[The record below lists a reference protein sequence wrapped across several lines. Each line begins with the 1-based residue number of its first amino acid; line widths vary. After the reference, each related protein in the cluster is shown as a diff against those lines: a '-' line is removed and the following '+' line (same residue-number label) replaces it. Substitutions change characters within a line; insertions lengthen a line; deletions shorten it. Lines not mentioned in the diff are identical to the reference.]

1 MPQNDGE
8 VVFQVR
14 ADNET
19 LERDLRRSN
28 EIAGNAGNNLAE
40 IAGKAAKFI
49 GGAFAALA
57 VGNFVKDVI
66 TSADSLDKAMNGFSS
81 STGVAIEQTEGYE
94 KVLKNVYANNYGE
107 SFEDIANTMGLVNQR
122 MGEMSDEELQK
133 VTERAYLL
141 ADTFDMDISESLN
154 GVNQMMKNF
163 GISSEEAYNLIA
175 QGAQAGL
182 NQNGDLA
189 DQLSEYA
196 VYYSDLGYT
205 AEEMMNAMANGVKS
219 GAYQID
225 YLNDA
230 MKEFG
235 IRSKDGSKA
244 STEAFAALGFNAD
257 EMTKRFAAGGETSK
271 QAFSEVVNALKNV
284 ESDVDRNGIG
294 VSLFGTK
301 FEDLGEDAVKA
312 LTDVTGAI
320 STQNDALGQMETT
333 KYNDLAS
340 MTEGLRRNIE
350 LLVLPIGNLLIP
362 GMKDT
367 INAILPLVN
376 TYGPKVMEVF
386 TKIMQVVIDFKN
398 NAIDRLIGVFDKLKG
413 PFGELIK
420 NLVPQLMDI
429 WGKLSEK
436 VTDLVDNVINKLVE
450 YFLLLAEILKP
461 IIEDILPIFLNILE
475 AVYDVLFEVVSTVLI
490 SLIDAFMTIATALM
504 PLITTIIPKLLELFL
519 SLIVPLA
526 ELVGAILPVLAEVFA
541 AVATVIAGIIEAVLP
556 VLIDLLD
563 MLIPVIKMIADA
575 VLPAITE
582 AFNVLKEPITELIES
597 LLPLFQAWMEQY
609 LKPAIEK
616 LIPIIKFLAE
626 VLAIVLKNAIEAV
639 TPVIETIIKVL
650 KNVADF
656 ITNVFTKNWSGAWDN
671 VKNVVL
677 DVFKF
682 IVGAI
687 ERGINASIDLINKLI
702 EGFNSLSSSVGI
714 PEIPTIS
721 NVTLPK
727 FHSGGVINFKGKY
740 EAPILAKD
748 GEMVIT
754 EQQQKKLFDMANGM
768 PVGQERIFSQAT
780 NQAIGTNT
788 NGDKIQLVFNVDG
801 KTLAEITTPYSD
813 LINGANIELNTRG
826 VSY

>member
-57 VGNFVKDVI
+57 VGDFVKDVVS
-66 TSADSLDKAMNGFSS
+66 SADSLDKAMNGFSS
-81 STGVAIEQTEGYE
+81 STGIAIEQTEGYE

-107 SFEDIANTMGLVNQR
+107 SFEDIANTMEKVKQQ
-122 MGEMSDEELQK
+122 MGEISETDMQS
-133 VTERAYLL
+133 VTEAAY
-141 ADTFDMDISESLN
+141 AFQDISEYSPEESIRSANSLME
-154 GVNQMMKNF
+154 QF
-163 GISSEEAYNLIA
+163 GLDSKSAFNLLV
-175 QGAQAGL
+175 QGY
-182 NQNGDLA
+182 QNGLDYSGEML
-189 DQLSEYA
+189 DSINEYA
-196 VYYSDLGYT
+196 PQFKKMGFS
-205 AEEMMNAMANGVKS
+205 AEEMFSMLKS
-219 GAYQID
+219 GAENGAFNLDKIGDAVKENAIKVID
-225 YLNDA
+225 LSATTTDA
-230 MKEFG
+230 FL
-235 IRSKDGSKA
+235 S
-244 STEAFAALGFNAD
+244 LGLDSGAISA
-257 EMTKRFAAGGETSK
+257 EFAAGGDVAK
-271 QAFSEVVNALKNV
+271 DAFNKVMIGLKAIQDPLEQN
-284 ESDVDRNGIG
+284 RIG
-294 VSLFGTK
+294 TELFGTMW
-301 FEDLGEDAVKA
+301 EDLGSEAVLGLSTTSDAF
-312 LTDVTGAI
+312 DGAVD
-320 STQNDALGQMETT
+320 SMGEAQGTL
-333 KYNDLAS
+333 YNDLGS
-340 MTEGLRRNIE
+340 MTEGLKRNLE

-504 PLITTIIPKLLELFL
+504 PLITEIIPKLLELFL

-563 MLIPVIKMIADA
+563 MLIPIIKMIADA

-639 TPVIETIIKVL
+639 TPIIETIIKVL
-650 KNVADF
+650 TNVADF
-656 ITNVFTKNWSGAWDN
+656 ITNVFNKNWSGAWDN